1 MYQLSPEWTGP
12 TSTGRF
18 FAPLSVSPYLFLSS
32 LCARIETDLV
42 DLEWSNRWKLSSG
55 CTVLCIPCMSV
66 IQCGSLSPPEEKK
79 LDTSHLSHKLILL
92 EGRNGSAEMPTQK
105 QKHQQTS
112 SPARE
117 EKRGE
122 EKLEEGKP
130 RYTLYPLLEGM
141 PCRVIEAIQTSI
153 TLRRRK
159 RDPFPGEEVAAGAR
173 CW

>member
-1 MYQLSPEWTGP
+1 MDPVHFDRT
-12 TSTGRF
+12 F

-66 IQCGSLSPPEEKK
+66 IQCGSLSPTEEKN
-79 LDTSHLSHKLILL
+79 LDTSHLSHQLIFL
-92 EGRNGSAEMPTQK
+92 EGRNGFAEMPTQK

-112 SPARE
+112 PSSRE
-117 EKRGE
+117 EKRRE
-122 EKLEEGKP
+122 ENLEKWKP
-130 RYTLYPLLEGM
+130 GYTLHPLLEGM
-141 PCRVIEAIQTSI
+141 PCRVSEAIQTSI

-159 RDPFPGEEVAAGAR
+159 RDPFPGEGVAAGAR